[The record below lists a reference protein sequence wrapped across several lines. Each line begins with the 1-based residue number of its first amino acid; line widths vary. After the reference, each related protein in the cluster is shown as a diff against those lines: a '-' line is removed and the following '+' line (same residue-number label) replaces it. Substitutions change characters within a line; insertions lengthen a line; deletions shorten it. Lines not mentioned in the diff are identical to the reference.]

1 MMLELNEKK
10 IRKGKPIGLP
20 YRGSKKKISKKIVEI
35 IKQNFG
41 TEKPVY
47 DIFGGG
53 GAITA
58 ECLLNGLEVH
68 YNDLDRT
75 ITDMFQRV
83 LATDREF
90 LKTLI
95 ISRDEFLKIREKENK
110 TVDDELKLLVNSFG
124 NNRKGYLYSEEF
136 SDLKYNLAIEIIKNH
151 DTFDGYKKTET
162 YLEAKDIF
170 KDQTYQKPRQD
181 RKVQLA
187 QLQQLQ
193 QLEQLRRLQQL
204 ERLQQLSRIE
214 VTNLDYTAFSG
225 VEDTI
230 LYLDP
235 PYQGA
240 IGYEYG
246 GKARSVLPDVY
257 NKIRQKLLKMP
268 TGSVIVEDEIEY
280 KVGTYPNNDR
290 RMYVKD
296 LRIQTNRFDSQSFY
310 DWTYEMSKKNIV
322 LISSYEISDSRFEC
336 VYEFKTA
343 RSTVQGGTNNSKTEK
358 LFMVK
363 KGEE

>member
-1 MMLELNEKK
+1 MLELDEKK

-20 YRGSKKKISKKIVEI
+20 YQGSKKKISKKIVEI

-68 YNDLDRT
+68 YNDLDET
-75 ITDMFQRV
+75 ATSMFQKV
-83 LATDREF
+83 VSEDREY

-95 ISRDEFLKIREKENK
+95 VSRDEFFRIREKENK
-110 TVDDELKLLVNSFG
+110 TVDDNLKLLVNSFG

-136 SDLKYNLAIEIIKNH
+136 SDLKHNLVTEIIKKH
-151 DTFDGYKKTET
+151 DTFSGYKKTDT
-162 YLEAKDIF
+162 YLKAKNAF
-170 KDQTYQKPRQD
+170 KE
-181 RKVQLA
+181 
-187 QLQQLQ
+187 QLQ
-193 QLEQLRRLQQL
+193 QLEQLQRLQQL

-240 IGYEYG
+240 IGYEHER
-246 GKARSVLPDVY
+246 KARNVLPDVY
-257 NKIRQKLLKMP
+257 KKMRQKLLKMP
-268 TGSVIVEDEIEY
+268 TGSVIVEEEIEY
-280 KVGTYPNNDR
+280 KLGMPPNNY

-296 LRIQTNRFDSQSFY
+296 LRIQPNRFDNQSFY
-310 DWTYEMSKKNIV
+310 DWAFKMANKNIV

-336 VYEFKTA
+336 VYEFKNA
-343 RSTVQGGTNNSKTEK
+343 RSTLQGGTNNGKTEK

-363 KGEE
+363 KEEE